1 MIYFTGDT
9 HREIDVHKLNTTNW
23 PEQMNLTKDDYLI
36 ILGDFGCV
44 WDGGKSDLWW
54 QKWHNDKPYTTLFVP
69 GNHENYDLLCQYP
82 AEEWH
87 GGIVRRIQP
96 SVLMLERGYIF
107 EIGGKT
113 IFAMGGAQ
121 SHDKEYRVMGE
132 TMWADEMPNDG
143 EYEVALG
150 NLELCG
156 NKVDLIL
163 THCAPY
169 KIEDKI
175 FSRSIAP
182 QSDAL
187 TRFLQSVDDDTEYD
201 LWLFGHYHIDTMID
215 EKHICLYD
223 CVASLDEIV
232 ARRDELLQNEQF
244 SEQHQDSSKQYQ
256 MTIHMEE

>member
-9 HREIDVHKLNTTNW
+9 HQGIDAHKLSACNW
-23 PEQMNLTKDDYLI
+23 PEQKKLTKDDYLI

-44 WDGGKSDLWW
+44 WDGSKNDLWW
-54 QKWHNDKPYTTLFVP
+54 QEWHNDKPYTTLFVP
-69 GNHENYDLLCQYP
+69 GNHENYDLLRQYP

-96 SVLMLERGYIF
+96 TVLMLERGYVF

-113 IFAMGGAQ
+113 IFTMGGAQ
-121 SHDKEYRVMGE
+121 SHDKEYRVMGK

-150 NLELCG
+150 NLELCR

-163 THCAPY
+163 THCAPCE
-169 KIEDKI
+169 IEDKI
-175 FSRSIAP
+175 FNRKIP

-187 TRFLQSVDDDTEYD
+187 TRFLQTVDDDTDYD
-201 LWLFGHYHIDTMID
+201 LWLFGHYHLDALID
-215 EKHICLYD
+215 EKHLCLYQT
-223 CVASLDEIV
+223 VASLDSIL
-232 ARRDELLQNEQF
+232 ARRDALMDEQCP
-244 SEQHQDSSKQYQ
+244 EQCQDSGKQYQ
-256 MTIHMEE
+256 FTYMEE